1 MNSPIKLVIFD
12 LDGTLID
19 SLTDLAL
26 STNHS
31 LALHGLSEHP
41 VEQYKQFVGNGLDK
55 LIERALP
62 PNRRDT
68 ETRKQVKNDFLNH
81 YTVHLNDHTQPYPG
95 ITELLDELKARSV
108 QLAVATNKP
117 QEAARCIVKEKM
129 GSTPFIS
136 VLGQT
141 PERAVKPNPKI
152 VFEIMAIANVQPAET
167 LYIGDSGVDMQ
178 TARNSGI
185 KGIGC
190 KWGFRSEREL
200 IENGAS
206 SLIAHPSEILDYLN
220 PSSSFH

>member
-1 MNSPIKLVIFD
+1 MSPSIKLVIFD

-26 STNHS
+26 STNHA
-31 LALHGLSEHP
+31 LALNSLSKHP

-62 PNRRDT
+62 PNHRDAAT
-68 ETRKQVKNDFLNH
+68 HKQVKSDFLNH
-81 YTVHLNDHTQPYPG
+81 YTIHLNDHTHPYPG

-108 QLAVATNKP
+108 QVAVATNKP

-141 PERAVKPNPKI
+141 PERAVKPNPEI
-152 VFEIMAIANVQPAET
+152 VFEIMRTANAQPAET
-167 LYIGDSGVDMQ
+167 LYVGDSGVDMQ
-178 TARNSGI
+178 TACNSGV

-190 KWGFRSEREL
+190 KWGFRSKQEL

-220 PSSSFH
+220 PSSFH